1 MYMSTD
7 VTIDDITIP
16 DISFLQLSDSFFP
29 TGLYTM
35 SNGIESLFYQKKI
48 RPTDIQELI
57 RTYLLQQIGPTDCTA
72 LGNVYEFIA
81 KADMNGI
88 LRTDRVLF
96 SMRLIE
102 EVRDASVRSG
112 IQLLRCVKSFI
123 NSDENLNQ
131 FQQMVKS
138 GDASGIYP
146 VSFAVACN
154 SLSIPKKRAGLML
167 LYGFTVSMV
176 GAALRMGIIQHYEG
190 QEIIHNL
197 KPSILLSIKSNID
210 RPITGMWQ
218 FAPALDI
225 IQIDHENM
233 SSKMFIT

>member
-1 MYMSTD
+1 MNTD
-7 VTIDDITIP
+7 VSDNDIKVP

-35 SNGIESLFYQKKI
+35 SNGLESIFYRKKI
-48 RPTDIQELI
+48 NINDLQELI
-57 RTYLLQQIGPTDCTA
+57 RTCLLQQIGPSDCTA
-72 LGNVYEFIA
+72 VGNVYDFIA
-81 KADMNGI
+81 KSDMNGI
-88 LRTDRVLF
+88 LRTDRMLF

-102 EVRDASVRSG
+102 EVREASVRSG

-123 NSDENLNQ
+123 NSDEHLNQ
-131 FQQMVKS
+131 FEKMVKT
-138 GDASGIYP
+138 GEASGIYP
-146 VSFAVACN
+146 ISFAVACT
-154 SLSIPKKRAGLML
+154 SLSIQKKRAGLML

-190 QEIIHNL
+190 QKIIHNL

-210 RPITGMWQ
+210 RPITGIWQ

-225 IQIDHENM
+225 IQIGHENM

>member
-1 MYMSTD
+1 
-7 VTIDDITIP
+7 
-16 DISFLQLSDSFFP
+16 
-29 TGLYTM
+29 
-35 SNGIESLFYQKKI
+35 
-48 RPTDIQELI
+48 
-57 RTYLLQQIGPTDCTA
+57 
-72 LGNVYEFIA
+72 
-81 KADMNGI
+81 
-88 LRTDRVLF
+88 
-96 SMRLIE
+96 MRLIE

-138 GDASGIYP
+138 GDGFWDLPSI
-146 VSFAVACN
+146 VCSCIN

-167 LYGFTVSMV
+167 LYGFTVSMI

>member
-1 MYMSTD
+1 MSTD
-7 VTIDDITIP
+7 MSDIDIKIP

-35 SNGIESLFYQKKI
+35 SNGLESLFYRKKI
-48 RPTDIQELI
+48 TPNDIQELI
-57 RTYLLQQIGPTDCTA
+57 RIYLLQQIGPSDCTA
-72 LGNVYEFIA
+72 VGNVYNFIA

-88 LRTDRVLF
+88 LRTDRMLF

-102 EVRDASVRSG
+102 EVREASVRSG

-123 NSDENLNQ
+123 NSDEHLNQ
-131 FQQMVKS
+131 FEKIVKS
-138 GDASGIYP
+138 GEASGIYP
-146 VSFAVACN
+146 ISFAVACN
-154 SLSIPKKRAGLML
+154 SLSIQKKRAGLML
-167 LYGFTVSMV
+167 LYGFTVSMI

-190 QEIIHNL
+190 QKIIHNL
-197 KPSILLSIKSNID
+197 KPSILLSMRSNID

-225 IQIDHENM
+225 MQIDHENM

>member
-1 MYMSTD
+1 MSTD
-7 VTIDDITIP
+7 MSDNDIKIP

-35 SNGIESLFYQKKI
+35 SNGLESLFYRKKI
-48 RPTDIQELI
+48 TPNDIQELI
-57 RTYLLQQIGPTDCTA
+57 RIYLLQQIGPSDCTA
-72 LGNVYEFIA
+72 VGNVYNFIA

-88 LRTDRVLF
+88 LRTDRMLF

-102 EVRDASVRSG
+102 EVREASVRSG

-123 NSDENLNQ
+123 NSDEHLNQ
-131 FQQMVKS
+131 FEKIVKS
-138 GDASGIYP
+138 GEASGIYP
-146 VSFAVACN
+146 ISFAVACN
-154 SLSIPKKRAGLML
+154 SLSIQKKRAGLML
-167 LYGFTVSMV
+167 LYGFTVSMI

-190 QEIIHNL
+190 QKIIHNL
-197 KPSILLSIKSNID
+197 KPSILLSMRSNID

-225 IQIDHENM
+225 MQIDHENM

>member
-1 MYMSTD
+1 
-7 VTIDDITIP
+7 
-16 DISFLQLSDSFFP
+16 
-29 TGLYTM
+29 
-35 SNGIESLFYQKKI
+35 
-48 RPTDIQELI
+48 
-57 RTYLLQQIGPTDCTA
+57 
-72 LGNVYEFIA
+72 
-81 KADMNGI
+81 
-88 LRTDRVLF
+88 
-96 SMRLIE
+96 
-102 EVRDASVRSG
+102 
-112 IQLLRCVKSFI
+112 
-123 NSDENLNQ
+123 
-131 FQQMVKS
+131 
-138 GDASGIYP
+138 
-146 VSFAVACN
+146 
-154 SLSIPKKRAGLML
+154 ML